1 MFADIRTASFREV
14 EFHIADTDVSGGR
27 RVVKHEF
34 PQRDIPYTE
43 DLGRKAKSFN
53 VTGFVTG
60 KNYQF
65 QRDKLIEALDKEGA
79 GILIHPIHGEIKVQC
94 ETYSYK
100 DSWSDHGKS
109 SFTMTFAETQDT
121 DLVLVTEPP
130 ETVIDKLCAELESLC
145 GDIFGANFLT
155 NLSTLY
161 DSALAVVG
169 AVVGAISTVM
179 SIATSVLDFA
189 DDITRSVLD
198 AQAGYAGLMQ
208 TPDKLARRITAPSKR
223 LQEANRLNRKSNS
236 QTSSLRFGETNNR
249 FASQTSVRIFNA
261 LIKLNADL
269 EEQTRSNN
277 LRNTARQIQDAK
289 NKNAVRLL
297 TSTYN
302 TTTAINTALE
312 MKFDTYASASIVRN
326 KLFTMLDDLVLQS
339 ENFDNTDEY
348 YQKIKD
354 LKIKIALAIPP
365 QGATLNDIQQ
375 ISAEVDTC
383 GLVAVFEKY
392 GFLGDIE
399 NDFIDRNGIRHPGL
413 ISAGS
418 ELEVIS

>member
-14 EFHIADTDVSGGR
+14 EFHVADTDVTGGR

-34 PQRDIPYTE
+34 PQRDIPFTE

-53 VTGFVTG
+53 VSGFVTG

-65 QRDKLIEALDKEGA
+65 QRDKLIEALDKEGT

-94 ETYSYK
+94 ENYSYK

-109 SFTMTFAETQDT
+109 TFTMTFAETQDT
-121 DLVLVTEPP
+121 ELVLVTEPP
-130 ETVIDKLCAELESLC
+130 ETAVDKAAAELEGMV

-155 NLSTLY
+155 NLSALY
-161 DSALAVVG
+161 DSAVAVVG
-169 AVVGAISTVM
+169 AVVSAVSTVM
-179 SIATSVLDFA
+179 NIATSVLNFA
-189 DDITRSVLD
+189 DDISRSVLD
-198 AQAGYAGLMQ
+198 MQYGYQSAMQ
-208 TPDKLARRITAPSKR
+208 IPGKLKNRLTSPHKR
-223 LQEANRLNRKSNS
+223 LQEANRQNRRSNS
-236 QTSSLRFGETNNR
+236 QVSALRFGTTNNK
-249 FASQTSVRIFNA
+249 FASQTAVRIFNA
-261 LIKLNADL
+261 LIKHQA
-269 EEQTRSNN
+269 EITEQTKSNN

-289 NKNAVRLL
+289 NKNAVNILL
-297 TSTYN
+297 STYN
-302 TTTAINTALE
+302 TTTAINTAME
-312 MKFDTYASASIVRN
+312 MKFDTLANASIVRN
-326 KLFTMLDDLVLQS
+326 KLFAMLDNLVAQS

-365 QGATLNDIQQ
+365 AGATLNDIQQ
-375 ISAEVDTC
+375 LSTEFDTC

-392 GFLGDIE
+392 GYLGDIE

-418 ELEVIS
+418 GLEVIV